1 MAHST
6 QCIQKGCFFNG
17 LECGSV
23 CCRHPFFFK
32 LSATCR
38 ADYKSMVKITD
49 VVAEYAMKHSTTSWV
64 TLWKV
69 LVRLIEQYD
78 NLKEYFLTFSPTT
91 SSEGI
96 FLDIPSKQMLKRTN
110 DMKEF
115 VRV

>member
-1 MAHST
+1 MA
-6 QCIQKGCFFNG
+6 
-17 LECGSV
+17 
-23 CCRHPFFFK
+23 
-32 LSATCR
+32 
-38 ADYKSMVKITD
+38 KITD

-64 TLWKV
+64 TLTLWKV